1 MKKDL
6 KYMKRRVVITGMG
19 VVSPIGNTI
28 DEFWAGLKEGKSG
41 VGKITRFDASKHTAQ
56 IAGEV
61 KNFDPAAYM
70 DRKELRR
77 MDRYTHYAMAA
88 AKMAV
93 EDSGLKIEGEFAERV
108 GVIIAS
114 GIGGTETW
122 EAQHQKL
129 LESGPD
135 KISPFFVPM
144 MISDIAAGY
153 VSIAHGAKGPNYATV
168 SACASAAHAIGDAL
182 KIIQTGDSEAMICGG
197 AEAPITPL
205 ALAGFCALRALSLRN
220 DDPEH
225 ASRPFD
231 KDRDGFVMGEGAG
244 IVILEELE
252 HAQARG
258 AKIYAEICGCGATG
272 DAHHITAPA
281 PGGEGAVRAMRM
293 AMKNADLKPED
304 VGYINAHGTSTDM
317 NDKYETAAIKTVF
330 GDHAKKLAVSSTKSM
345 TGHLLGAAGGAELIA
360 TVLCIKHQTIH
371 PTINYTTPDPECDLD
386 YVPNKS
392 RPAEVKAA
400 LSNSFGFGG
409 HNVSLAV
416 KKFE

>member
-1 MKKDL
+1 
-6 KYMKRRVVITGMG
+6 MKRRVVITGMG
-19 VVSPIGNTI
+19 VVSPIGNTV

-41 VGKITRFDASKHTAQ
+41 VSKITRFDASRHTAQ

-135 KISPFFVPM
+135 KVSPFFVPM

-168 SACASAAHAIGDAL
+168 SACASGGHAIGEAL
-182 KIIQTGDSEAMICGG
+182 KSIQTGDSDAMICGR

-231 KDRDGFVMGEGAG
+231 KDRDGFIMGEGAG

-258 AKIYAEICGCGATG
+258 AKIYAEVCGYGATG

-281 PGGEGAVRAMRM
+281 PGGEGAVRAMKM
-293 AMKNADLKPED
+293 ALKTADLKPEE

-330 GDHAKKLAVSSTKSM
+330 GEHAKKLAVSSTKSM

-360 TVLCIKHQTIH
+360 TALCLMHQTIH

-392 RPAEVKAA
+392 RPAEIKAA

-409 HNVSLAV
+409 HNVCLAV
-416 KKFE
+416 TKFEQ